1 MKNRRMAI
9 WMTAGAL
16 LLAAPAFSQSE
27 KPGVPSDR
35 SSSLG
40 WKSMG
45 QGRAVVTVLSKQH
58 GEMPASISQQNVSI
72 KVNGKPAIVTSW
84 ASLRG
89 QDARLELVILI
100 DSSARSS
107 LGAQFGDIEHF
118 VNGLPPNVKAGIA
131 YMMNGRAVFAG
142 PLSAD
147 HAAVLR
153 ALHLHGGSP
162 GSSASPYFCL
172 SDLAKN
178 WPSTDRGAR
187 REVVMVTDGVD
198 NYERRLDLEDPY
210 VEAAIN
216 DSVRA
221 GLVVYSIYW
230 LNQGLAD
237 STMYANNSGQSRL
250 NQVTEAT
257 GGKNLWN
264 GIGNPVSLQPYLE
277 ELASHL
283 ANQYELGF
291 SARLDGKPTIETLK
305 LKIEGPTV
313 EVAAPKQVFIDRAGA
328 AQ

>member
-1 MKNRRMAI
+1 LTVRP
-9 WMTAGAL
+9 
-16 LLAAPAFSQSE
+16 AAAWE
-27 KPGVPSDR
+27 
-35 SSSLG
+35 
-40 WKSMG
+40 
-45 QGRAVVTVLSKQH
+45 
-58 GEMPASISQQNVSI
+58 
-72 KVNGKPAIVTSW
+72 
-84 ASLRG
+84 
-89 QDARLELVILI
+89 
-100 DSSARSS
+100 
-107 LGAQFGDIEHF
+107 AQFGDIEHF

-153 ALHLHGGSP
+153 ALHLPGGSP